1 MLSKQSIRKDHTIYY
16 NGDLTEKS
24 VILELSKEFSE
35 IETQR
40 FKKMLQQGGRL
51 KVKGNVFEI
60 VREDNKMRNS
70 KGDFETPVKKS
81 IEEQEFVYLFHILTY
96 I

>member
-16 NGDLTEKS
+16 NGDLVEKS
-24 VILELSKEFSE
+24 VILELSKEFNE
-35 IETQR
+35 RETQR

-70 KGDFETPVKKS
+70 KGDFESPVKKS
-81 IEEQEFVYLFHILTY
+81 IEE
-96 I
+96 